1 MTHRSGRK
9 GSRVINKRLSFECLE
24 ERIVLSGITD
34 HSAAFDLI
42 DLYEMRRQ
50 REYAEID
57 GDGIGIAIIDT
68 GIDISHN
75 TFGDRIIASEDLFY
89 GREGNFFTS
98 SHGTNV
104 ACLLYTSDSADE

>member
-1 MTHRSGRK
+1 MRPLFDTFGSPLGISLMTHRSVRK

-68 GIDISHN
+68 GIDISPV
-75 TFGDRIIASEDLFY
+75 S
-89 GREGNFFTS
+89 
-98 SHGTNV
+98 
-104 ACLLYTSDSADE
+104 YTHLTLPTKA